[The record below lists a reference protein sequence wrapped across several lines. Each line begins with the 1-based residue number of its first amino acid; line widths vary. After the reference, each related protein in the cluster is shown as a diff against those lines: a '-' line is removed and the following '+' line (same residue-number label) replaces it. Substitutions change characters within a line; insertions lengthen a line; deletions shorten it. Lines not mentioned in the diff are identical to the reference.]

1 MSEWDEIDRRTDHDW
16 LENKRKVISDI
27 EDTKKDVKEIKADIV
42 GIKLLMTEM
51 KVEIK
56 HIVGRSSATTSA
68 VVSSIITVLGS
79 VTAYFLSK

>member
-1 MSEWDEIDRRTDHDW
+1 MSEWDGVDRRVDHDW

-27 EDTKKDVKEIKADIV
+27 EDTKKDVKEIKEDIV

-56 HIVGRSSATTSA
+56 HIVGKSSATTSA
-68 VVSSIITVLGS
+68 IVSTIVTVIGS

>member
-79 VTAYFLSK
+79 VSAYYLSK